1 MARRRYLTTDISLDE
16 RVNDLAVQ
24 YGDFAA
30 LLYTWMIPHAEDDG
44 IIYASARRLL
54 YMVVPMRRDINE
66 GDIELALSGMDEFGL
81 IEWMP
86 EISQIAFPPET
97 FYRYQT
103 YVKPEKRRESPKCDT
118 TETADSASD
127 QPTDEQRTTP
137 QNTEKQRPTPTNI
150 DERRTTPQKA
160 ASVSPS
166 VSPSVST
173 PTVVENDRASPGL
186 VETQPWT
193 VVEDVF
199 EVTGADAT
207 DLGRAERGRQ
217 SKTAQSLLADHDR
230 DAIQACARWLWSQD
244 FWRSRGIDVMTV
256 RDQIPRWIAAGRPQ
270 EFQTAQQPP
279 PQTVHLGPAYR
290 EFDPSEIP

>member
-1 MARRRYLTTDISLDE
+1 MLGIQRVHLVGHLHALWWWAMDYAPSGSLSGFDAADIADAMEWEGDPDALIGALLGCGVGDGAGFLDAADDGSISIHDWDDYAGKLLGKRNRDAARKRVERQAPDVQPTSKTEEPDIPAQSVGRPQDGAAPSNGRPTDI
-16 RVNDLAVQ
+16 
-24 YGDFAA
+24 
-30 LLYTWMIPHAEDDG
+30 
-44 IIYASARRLL
+44 
-54 YMVVPMRRDINE
+54 
-66 GDIELALSGMDEFGL
+66 
-81 IEWMP
+81 
-86 EISQIAFPPET
+86 
-97 FYRYQT
+97 
-103 YVKPEKRRESPKCDT
+103 
-118 TETADSASD
+118 
-127 QPTDEQRTTP
+127 
-137 QNTEKQRPTPTNI
+137 
-150 DERRTTPQKA
+150 RRTSNGRRSDGARTAQ
-160 ASVSPS
+160 V
-166 VSPSVST
+166 
-173 PTVVENDRASPGL
+173 PTVPTVPTEPDPTRARAREPDI
-186 VETQPWT
+186 TQPWT